1 MDGNNN
7 TFAQAAA
14 NDSGLHLNPAAE
26 AGLTKEQIEN
36 PQTGREYYLDTLSA
50 VLQENIGNPVTCE
63 FLIGTN
69 NIVRR
74 DGVLYAAGVNFVTL
88 YQPNEG
94 RYVVCD
100 VFSLRFVTF
109 YEPRGRNTTMNFNTQ
124 GRQASGGSAMQNSNS
139 MQNNMSGAYPNMMPN
154 GTPNGRG
161 GF

>member
-1 MDGNNN
+1 MDGNN
-7 TFAQAAA
+7 TFSQAAA

-26 AGLTKEQIEN
+26 AGLTQEQIEN
-36 PQTGREYYLDTLSA
+36 PQSGREYYLDTLSA
-50 VLQENIGNPVTCE
+50 ILQENIGNPVTCE

-74 DGVLYAAGVNFVTL
+74 DGVLYSAGVNFLTL

-100 VFSLRFVTF
+100 IYSLKFITF
-109 YEPRGRNTTMNFNTQ
+109 YGPRGQNTTMSFNSP
-124 GRQASGGSAMQNSNS
+124 GRTTPSG
-139 MQNNMSGAYPNMMPN
+139 NNMSGSYPNM
-154 GTPNGRG
+154 TPNGRG